1 MSNWREAV
9 RYRNRADIVREIAG
23 DIMDRTRGGLLL
35 AIADDFER
43 MAARIESDLKLQ
55 IAGPRRSKPY
65 Q

>member
-1 MSNWREAV
+1 MPNWREAV
-9 RYRNRADIVREIAG
+9 KYRNRADMVREIAG
-23 DIMDRTRGGLLL
+23 EVMDHTRGGLLL

-55 IAGPRRSKPY
+55 IAGPRRTKPY

>member
-1 MSNWREAV
+1 MPNWREAV
-9 RYRNRADIVREIAG
+9 KYRNRADIVREIAG
-23 DIMDRTRGGLLL
+23 EVIDQTRGGVLL

-55 IAGPRRSKPY
+55 IARPRRTKPY